1 MSGISRA
8 SYSPPNSCTRPKMP
22 GVRSWFL
29 FSTTARVRTVPERG
43 LKVLS
48 TKSTLPLR
56 VHSLSSARRMRTGFT
71 ELRAEAI
78 APDRYRR
85 V

>member
-1 MSGISRA
+1 M
-8 SYSPPNSCTRPKMP
+8 
-22 GVRSWFL
+22 
-29 FSTTARVRTVPERG
+29 VPERA

-71 ELRAEAI
+71 ESRDEAI
-78 APDRYRR
+78 APERYRR